1 MDLIQNIPDWL
12 ILINKCKQQHQKQ
25 ATVRQSG
32 SVFVLAC
39 CLTIGPW
46 CNEPLGQT
54 LLLFPSLPAQAR
66 FENPRIFFLSVRLK
80 IVLKHIPLI
89 CRQLWALS
97 FFSFFFFFFTKHLVL
112 VLRSFSVVEVH
123 PLLWEQTAAE
133 LSDKMLR
140 QWAVNLSMSVSKTK
154 RSKSNTECYMQIIIH
169 MFS

>member
-12 ILINKCKQQHQKQ
+12 ILINKCKQQPQKQ

-97 FFSFFFFFFTKHLVL
+97 FFSFFFFFYETSCACFQIFLCCRSSPLVM
-112 VLRSFSVVEVH
+112 RADGSR
-123 PLLWEQTAAE
+123 A
-133 LSDKMLR
+133 
-140 QWAVNLSMSVSKTK
+140 QWQDVTTVS
-154 RSKSNTECYMQIIIH
+154 C
-169 MFS
+169 